1 MRDSI
6 LISRRAACAGPL
18 LLGAFGRKASAAI
31 GLAAPVFQVNV
42 DRPTQDKP
50 QSKLWF
56 AQGVWWAWLPVQGG
70 SSVWKRSSD
79 GWQRQTYLDAALQ
92 GLPGQADVWADRDTA
107 TAVLVAPERL
117 AVVSLRWDAAT
128 HRYALA
134 ASPARLVTYPKQA
147 PDEGIETATIARDG
161 RGRWWVAYNWQREM
175 YVRHSIGDAV
185 TSWSEPIAVSAAKAN
200 ADDICAIVALPGSV
214 AVVWSDQ
221 DHDAVYFRQHEDGA
235 APEAWKPIE
244 TADSGGRTADDH
256 ISMAVAGDGTL
267 YIATK
272 NSVDEMGKPQQVLRI
287 RDPKG
292 KWTNLP
298 FAPLTSAGGPSRP
311 IVLLGGADRLLLV
324 YSLYRKDG
332 LNPRVD
338 AIVWQ
343 GTTRRALDVGQ
354 KAAVLLDS
362 GGQLNNATSLKGP
375 LPAGQPWIVLA
386 SDPQGRIFEGRLR

>member
-1 MRDSI
+1 M
-6 LISRRAACAGPL
+6 AAD
-18 LLGAFGRKASAAI
+18 GA
-31 GLAAPVFQVNV
+31 AAPVFQVNA
-42 DRPTQDKP
+42 DRPTKDKP

-56 AQGVWWAWLPVQGG
+56 AHGVWWAWLPVQGG
-70 SSVWKRSSD
+70 SSVWKRRAEE
-79 GWQRQTYLDAALQ
+79 WRRETHLDSALQ

-107 TAVLVAPERL
+107 TAVLVAPDRL
-117 AVVSLRWDAAT
+117 AVVSLRWNAAAR
-128 HRYALA
+128 RYELAAAPVALA
-134 ASPARLVTYPKQA
+134 TYPPQR

-175 YVRHSIGDAV
+175 FVRHSVEDSVRA
-185 TSWSEPIAVSAAKAN
+185 WSEPFAVSAAKAN

-235 APEAWKPIE
+235 APEVWKPIE

-256 ISMAVAGDGTL
+256 ISMAVAADGTL

-272 NSVDEMGKPQQVLRI
+272 NSVDEMDKPQLVLRI

-311 IVLLGGADRLLLV
+311 IVLLGGANRLLLV
-324 YSLYRKDG
+324 YSLYHKDG
-332 LNPRVD
+332 LKPRVD

-343 GTTRRALDVGQ
+343 GTTRKVLDLGR
-354 KAAVLLDS
+354 KADVLLDS
-362 GGQLNNATSLKGP
+362 GGQLNNVTSLKGP
-375 LPAGQPWIVLA
+375 LPSGQPWIVLA
-386 SDPQGRIFEGRLR
+386 SDPEGHIFEGRLR

>member
-1 MRDSI
+1 MKDSI

-18 LLGAFGRKASAAI
+18 LLAGFGWKAIAAD
-31 GLAAPVFQVNV
+31 GKATPVFQVNV
-42 DRPTQDKP
+42 GGPTKDKP

-70 SSVWKRSSD
+70 SSVWKRSAE
-79 GWQRQTYLDAALQ
+79 GWRRETHLDSALQ
-92 GLPGQADVWADRDTA
+92 GLPGQADVWADRDSA

-117 AVVSLRWDAAT
+117 AVVSLRWNAAAR
-128 HRYALA
+128 RYELA
-134 ASPARLVTYPKQA
+134 AAPSTLVTYPKQA

-175 YVRHSIGDAV
+175 FVRHSVDDSVRA
-185 TSWSEPIAVSAAKAN
+185 WSEPIAVSAAKAN

-256 ISMAVAGDGTL
+256 ISMAVAGHGTL

-272 NSVDEMGKPQQVLRI
+272 NSVDAMDKPQFVLRI

-311 IVLLGGADRLLLV
+311 IVLLGGANRLLLV
-324 YSLYRKDG
+324 YSLYHKDG
-332 LNPRVD
+332 LKPRVD

-343 GTTRRALDVGQ
+343 GTTRKALDLGQ
-354 KAAVLLDS
+354 KAAMLLDS